1 MAGRSKIETALYES
15 FVKGELNRPV
25 AIKPGKMGL
34 TQSVQVRGQYDDGG
48 AGQLVSALSRLAPE
62 LQQMAGQMADRNT
75 IRQQDEAKKQY
86 LSMSMEERKT
96 LAESGQLATYDPVYQ
111 AMFSR
116 LWGEDVARKSR
127 DEVMAQI
134 QTGQLKFGSNEE
146 LEKHLEERRKSDMEN
161 YGGNEYALAGYDTH
175 FQQLRQ
181 EASRV
186 NSFMRGK
193 ERRDNDLQLVQ
204 SQLLGVAEETGGNP
218 AALAKTYEMLQMTGN
233 FTDIEMHQRL
243 SEVAQSL
250 ARKGKT
256 AELEALLGTR
266 FSKDEAFGNLSQFLG
281 DNADVLTKTA
291 AATNLQQRREA
302 FEETYTNLRQA
313 AHNGRLAGFIG
324 SKSADPAAIYSW
336 LEKQGGR
343 DLLEPT
349 QIDSLIQMNVNTIER
364 QRAQAERNLVRQQMA
379 SMRAA
384 LQQNALSQA
393 MQFGRAGVTDQVMVD
408 ANGVTQVVSADSLWR
423 QATLH
428 FNQRTAQAVQE
439 GKMTPQQAFVEQLSF
454 YGKGGTNP
462 EWEDKLKYGVSAFG
476 LLQANPNDQNAR
488 RVATEALDLY
498 ARLKASG
505 VSGLETRHVDGQSR
519 KLLEAAVVAQ
529 RMNMDP
535 VDVLNRY
542 MNNPDAPTRVTAQE
556 MLKAGVKEDRLNDAL
571 SFAQVLAV
579 GAGMPEKDA
588 IREAKKY
595 VTDYSLR
602 LNGQTVHPITRQ
614 LPLEDQQASAE
625 RLLKGLG
632 TRFAGKGVQA
642 DELVLSA
649 PNAAAGFY
657 EVRLKGAY
665 APLRDEQGFPVVITK
680 DDLMKEHTA
689 EQERFLVEKSRKA
702 IPTDRGPGFKR
713 GTPIDLSPKHSLGEQ
728 IDHVVQNMKPTSG
741 LGKALSEAPTYKDM
755 QNWRPKHAR

>member
-1 MAGRSKIETALYES
+1 MAGRSKLENALYES
-15 FVKGELNRPV
+15 FVKGELNRP
-25 AIKPGKMGL
+25 ANIKPGKMGL
-34 TQSVQVRGQYDDGG
+34 TQSVQVRNRYDDGG
-48 AGQLVSALSRLAPE
+48 AGQLVSALSRMVPE
-62 LQQMAGQMADRNT
+62 LQQLAGQMADRNT
-75 IRQQDEAKKQY
+75 VRQMDEAKQKY
-86 LSMSMEERKT
+86 LSMSMEERKS

-116 LWGEDVARKSR
+116 LWGEDLARKSR
-127 DEVMAQI
+127 DDVMAQI
-134 QTGQLKFGSNEE
+134 QTGQLKFGTGEE
-146 LEKHLEERRKSDMEN
+146 LEKYLEDRRKTDLEN
-161 YGGNEYALAGYDTH
+161 YGGNEFALAGYDTH

-181 EASRV
+181 EAGRT
-186 NSFMRGK
+186 NAFMRGR
-193 ERRDNDLQLVQ
+193 ERRENDLQLVQ

-256 AELEALLGTR
+256 AELAALLGTR
-266 FSKDEAFGNLSQFLG
+266 FSKDEAFGDLSQFLG

-313 AHNGRLAGFIG
+313 AHNGKLAGFIG
-324 SKSADPAAIYSW
+324 SKSADPASIYSW

-364 QRAQAERNLVRQQMA
+364 QRAEAERNLVRQQMA

-384 LQQNALSQA
+384 LQQNALNQA

-408 ANGVTQVVSADSLWR
+408 SNGVTQVVSADSLWR
-423 QATLH
+423 QATLN
-428 FNQRTAQAVQE
+428 FNQRVTQAVQQ
-439 GKMTPQQAFVEQLSF
+439 GKLTPQQAFVEQLSF

-476 LLQANPNDQNAR
+476 LLQANPDDQNAR
-488 RVATEALDLY
+488 KVANEALDLY

-505 VSGLETRHVDGQSR
+505 VAGMETRHVDGQSR
-519 KLLEAAVVAQ
+519 KLLEAAIVAQ
-529 RMNMDP
+529 RMNLDP
-535 VDVLNRY
+535 VSVLGRY
-542 MNNPDAPTRVTAQE
+542 MNNPDAPVRVTAQE
-556 MLKAGVKEDRLNDAL
+556 MLKAGVKEDRLNDAM
-571 SFAQVLAV
+571 SFAQVLTV

-588 IREAKKY
+588 VREAKKY
-595 VTDYSLR
+595 VNDYSLK

-614 LPLEDQQASAE
+614 LPLEEQQASAE

-632 TRFAGKGVQA
+632 DRFKAQGVRS

-657 EVRLKGAY
+657 EVRLKGAF
-665 APLRDEQGFPVVITK
+665 APLRDEKGFPVVITK
-680 DDLMKEHTA
+680 DDLLKEHAA
-689 EQERFLVEKSRKA
+689 EQERILVENSRKA
-702 IPTDRGPGFKR
+702 VA
-713 GTPIDLSPKHSLGEQ
+713 GTKPPKPNPFSQPIGTGLNYQDLRQARPFEQ
-728 IDHVVQNMKPTSG
+728 RFQ
-741 LGKALSEAPTYKDM
+741 
-755 QNWRPKHAR
+755 QR